1 MRSLLPTVFPSE
13 IQAPELSFSGWNLAS
28 GPQDGLGSRS
38 IILAC
43 TPDECAA
50 SSIPAD
56 SIAGDE
62 IAKVTD
68 SIAKSAFCP
77 EIPFDAY

>member
-1 MRSLLPTVFPSE
+1 M
-13 IQAPELSFSGWNLAS
+13 LSS
-28 GPQDGLGSRS
+28 
-38 IILAC
+38 
-43 TPDECAA
+43 
-50 SSIPAD
+50 AD

-77 EIPFDAY
+77 EIPFDAYYRRNLLH